1 MFSKCVLKGYSV
13 PAGSGTGEKSAGCV
27 AVQADLHRDFSIV
40 CLYVCSAPCQAAGE
54 IEAWAESLPHKGHSL
69 SAAGSGLPF
78 NRRQTAS
85 CLCG

>member
-54 IEAWAESLPHKGHSL
+54 IEA
-69 SAAGSGLPF
+69 
-78 NRRQTAS
+78 
-85 CLCG
+85 